1 MATSRAAAPTR
12 AKRAVR
18 LTAGAGAKAD
28 TRPSSL
34 RPFLL
39 LSVLMLA
46 AAGLAARLAFWQVM
60 EHGKLSA
67 LQASE
72 QISLSVQEGLRGQIF
87 DDRGN
92 TLATDVNQY
101 RVLAAPWQVKDPRRT
116 STLLAPVVHEP
127 ADNLDR
133 LLTTNKDRI
142 PIELSPPVSV
152 NQGQRIRNLALPGI
166 MLDPRASR
174 VYPRGTEAAQLLGF
188 TNDEN
193 QGQAGLEQYYDHL
206 LSGTAGLR
214 SVLRDTAG
222 NDVRIG
228 TQSPIPSHNGADLH
242 LSLDNTVQGLVE
254 DELSKAVKKHGAI
267 GGSIIVMD
275 PRTGYILG
283 MASTP
288 TFNPNHV
295 GTATDPHAVYVN
307 PITQDTYEPG
317 STMKILTMAAGLD
330 SGVITPETSFY
341 DNGTFTIDGTTIHN
355 WNLSGFGQENMTQ
368 VLQHSANVG
377 ASFVAGRLGT
387 DRFYTYLHRFRFG
400 QRTGIDLPGES
411 AGDVPLPGNKNWS
424 IVNLYTNSFG
434 QGLAMTPLQLTS
446 AVQAVANGGVMM
458 RPQIVRRIVY
468 DGRIINRPPVAEGRV
483 ISARTSHTLTDMLLH
498 SAIDGEAQLALVKG
512 YNIAAKT
519 GTANIPGPGGGY
531 LPNTTIASTIGY
543 APAFHPRLLILVK
556 IDRPRDTIWGSEA
569 AAPVL
574 HNLFQELFMY
584 YHIPPNPGALNK

>member
-1 MATSRAAAPTR
+1 MLLF
-12 AKRAVR
+12 V
-18 LTAGAGAKAD
+18 
-28 TRPSSL
+28 
-34 RPFLL
+34 LL
-39 LSVLMLA
+39 LC
-46 AAGLAARLAFWQVM
+46 AAGLIARLAFWQVL

-72 QISLSVQEGLRGQIF
+72 QIFLDVQQPLRGQIF

-101 RVLAAPWQVKDPRRT
+101 RVLAAPWVVKDPRRT
-116 STLLAPVVHEP
+116 SKLLAPVIHEP
-127 ADNLDR
+127 AADIYR
-133 LLTTNKDRI
+133 LLTTDKRNI
-142 PIELSPPVSV
+142 PELSPPVSV
-152 NQGQRIRNLALPGI
+152 DQGQRIRNLALPGI
-166 MLDPRASR
+166 MLDPRISR

-188 TNDEN
+188 TNDQL
-193 QGQAGLEQYYDHL
+193 QGQAGLEQYYNHL

-222 NDVRIG
+222 NDVHIG
-228 TQSPIPSHNGADLH
+228 SQSPIPSHNGADLH
-242 LSLDNTVQGLVE
+242 LTLDNTVQGLVE
-254 DELSKAVKKHGAI
+254 DELAKAVKKHSAA

-275 PRTGYILG
+275 PRNGAILG
-283 MASTP
+283 MAGDP

-295 GTATDPHAVYVN
+295 ATARDPHAVYAN

-330 SGVITPETSFY
+330 SGVITPETSLY
-341 DNGTFTIDGTTIHN
+341 DNGTFMVDGTAIHN
-355 WNLSGFGQENMTQ
+355 WNMSGFGQENMTQ

-387 DRFYTYLHRFRFG
+387 DRFYTYLHRFHLGRP
-400 QRTGIDLPGES
+400 TGIDLPGES
-411 AGDVPLPGNKNWS
+411 AGDVPLPGDKTWS

-434 QGLAMTPLQLTS
+434 QGLAMTPLQLVS

-458 RPQIVRRIVY
+458 RPQVVRRIVY
-468 DGRIINRPPVAEGRV
+468 DGRVIVRPPVSEGRV
-483 ISARTSHTLTDMLLH
+483 VSARTAHTLTNMLLH
-498 SAIDGEAQLALVKG
+498 SAIDGEASYALVKG

-519 GTANIPGPGGGY
+519 GTANIPGPDGQY
-531 LPNTTIASTIGY
+531 LKDVTIASTIGY

-569 AAPVL
+569 AAPVV

-584 YHIPPNPGALNK
+584 YHIPPDPHALNK